1 MARKT
6 KKTEP
11 EQDSNQVL
19 YSFADPRSKPGF
31 RSTFIRCA
39 SMFMSKED
47 IAIILQV
54 SLAELETMCRKEFD
68 GMSTSEAIA
77 FMQKRSD
84 LSTREILR
92 KLMNN
97 GNNTATNIY
106 TTYVNKIQQA
116 DQQKALTIKVVGSIP
131 DDDNDGGISYG
142 SKGDGGI
149 SCLSNGD
156 NDGKT
161 N

>member
-6 KKTEP
+6 SKQE
-11 EQDSNQVL
+11 DSNQDL
-19 YSFADPRSKPGF
+19 YSFADPRSKPSF

-39 SMFMSKED
+39 SMFMAKED
-47 IAIILQV
+47 IAVILQV

-92 KLMNN
+92 KLMND

-106 TTYVNKIQQA
+106 TTYVNKIQQF
-116 DQQKALTIKVVGSIP
+116 DQQKALTIKVVGAVP
-131 DDDNDGGISYG
+131 DDSNDDGGVSLIP
-142 SKGDGGI
+142 
-149 SCLSNGD
+149 NGD
-156 NDGKT
+156 NDEKT